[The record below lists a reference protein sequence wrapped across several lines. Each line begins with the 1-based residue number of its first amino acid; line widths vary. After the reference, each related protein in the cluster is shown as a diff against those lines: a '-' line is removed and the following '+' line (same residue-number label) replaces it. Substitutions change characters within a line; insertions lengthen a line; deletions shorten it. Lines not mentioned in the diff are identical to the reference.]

1 MHQDSIRLA
10 LWNATRL
17 VHSNGTNGTDDGMS
31 DHSMDDIKDWL
42 IISLV
47 FDFIVVVVNLIE
59 LKILVSKWSKLER
72 IEHILLSLCIS
83 DLFSG
88 MFMLVQDSQIMH
100 QVMKHNMH
108 NNSRIESLVLD
119 SLFIFTVLST
129 VLHVTV
135 ISIERLVAVAF
146 PIKYNSFTT
155 LGCKIFSLLFMW
167 LAPLL
172 LAPLFTYLQVY
183 GIDQKYKYGNIIRPT
198 ILFVCCFIVF
208 FGYMF
213 LVIALLRR
221 DWRLK
226 QMIPREVRKAT
237 RDRRTTLICL
247 FIGLAFVCCVIPYA
261 LGNVSIEL
269 YNPFFN
275 LLITLNHGIN
285 PLLYFLKA
293 WLDKRR
299 RGPSHSSSPNIPDIQ
314 ALVSTRS
321 ERTLSNITSST
332 SCIEKR
338 AINSPRRH

>member
-1 MHQDSIRLA
+1 
-10 LWNATRL
+10 
-17 VHSNGTNGTDDGMS
+17 
-31 DHSMDDIKDWL
+31 
-42 IISLV
+42 
-47 FDFIVVVVNLIE
+47 
-59 LKILVSKWSKLER
+59 
-72 IEHILLSLCIS
+72 
-83 DLFSG
+83 
-88 MFMLVQDSQIMH
+88 MLVQDSQIMH

-332 SCIEKR
+332 SCIEKGR
-338 AINSPRRH
+338 TSSSTSAAQEMAQSNWLQEQLSNQTAPSDWVSEQHNNQTLSSDWTMEQLSNGTTQLDWLERNSHAPTTTASGEETGIDNVV